1 MKLEELS
8 GESKQQLVVVS
19 PMWAGIDGTVHAL
32 STQLRT
38 YAPSIVSLS
47 AIERYPVEENSK
59 VYGYDQTK
67 YDEFL
72 NNPTENSVRR
82 FEKEIDK
89 YEIFE
94 DDGYSAINNSVFDY
108 AELRGRV
115 T

>member
-1 MKLEELS
+1 
-8 GESKQQLVVVS
+8 
-19 PMWAGIDGTVHAL
+19 MWAGIDGTVHAL

-89 YEIFE
+89 YEINCIIIQDNRCVKEMEEMGFVKK
-94 DDGYSAINNSVFDY
+94 YAIQEGVYNVWY
-108 AELRGRV
+108 RAGK
-115 T
+115 